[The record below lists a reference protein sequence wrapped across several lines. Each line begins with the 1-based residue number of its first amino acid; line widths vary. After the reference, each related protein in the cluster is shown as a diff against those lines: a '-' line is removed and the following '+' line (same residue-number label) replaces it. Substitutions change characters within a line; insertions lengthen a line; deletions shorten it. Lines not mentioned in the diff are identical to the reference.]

1 MRIVSFRTG
10 RTRSLAQA
18 ALCALLWS
26 ASALSIL
33 VVVFLVAGCGSAR
46 PIKYYQLS
54 YPSTAPPPS
63 PDAINTTLIV
73 KPFEA
78 SHLYLSDQIVYGFDS
93 PELGV
98 YQTQRWAEPPV
109 EMLQD
114 ALVRGLRSTGRFR
127 AVYTIRSD
135 VGGQYILAGH
145 LYDFKE
151 VDGSAI
157 VARLNYEVRLRDRKT
172 GTAVWTHMYSHDEP
186 ASEKSVS
193 AVAIAMDRNVQRSVQ
208 EVQAGLEEYFHANPP
223 K

>member
-1 MRIVSFRTG
+1 MRIASFRTA
-10 RTRSLAQA
+10 RTGNLAQA
-18 ALCALLWS
+18 APWASRWP

-33 VVVFLVAGCGSAR
+33 AVVLLLAGCGSAR

-63 PDAINTTLIV
+63 PDAINTTIMV
-73 KPFEA
+73 RPFEA

-109 EMLQD
+109 DMLQE

-127 AVYTIRSD
+127 AVYTIRAD
-135 VGGQYILAGH
+135 AGGQYILAGQ

-157 VARLNYEVRLRDRKT
+157 VARLTYAVRLRDRKA
-172 GTAVWTHMYSHDEP
+172 GTTVWTHMYNHDEP
-186 ASEKSVS
+186 ASEKSVA
-193 AVAIAMDRNVQRSVQ
+193 AVAIAMDKNVQRSVQ
-208 EVQAGLEEYFHANPP
+208 EVQTGLEEYFRANPP

>member
-1 MRIVSFRTG
+1 MRIVSLRTG
-10 RTRSLAQA
+10 RTPSLAQA
-18 ALCALLWS
+18 APCPSLWS
-26 ASALSIL
+26 PRALSIL
-33 VVVFLVAGCGSAR
+33 ALVFLVAGCGSAR

-63 PDAINTTLIV
+63 PDAINTTLMV
-73 KPFEA
+73 RSFEA

-109 EMLQD
+109 EMLED

-127 AVYTIRSD
+127 AVYTIRADASS
-135 VGGQYILAGH
+135 QYILAGH

-157 VARLNYEVRLRDRKT
+157 VARLNYEVRLRDRKN
-172 GTAVWTHMYSHDEP
+172 GTTVWTHMYSHDEP

-208 EVQAGLEEYFHANPP
+208 EVQAGLEEYFRANAP